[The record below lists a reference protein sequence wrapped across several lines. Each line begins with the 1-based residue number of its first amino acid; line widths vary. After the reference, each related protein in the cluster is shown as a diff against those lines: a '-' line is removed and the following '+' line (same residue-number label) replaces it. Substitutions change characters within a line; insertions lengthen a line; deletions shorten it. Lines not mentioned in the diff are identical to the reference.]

1 MVRISWISK
10 VAKINGRDGCVDT
23 FGNALVKNGED
34 WCMRKLVN
42 SLADGAGLPGAGK
55 FGVVKIIDGAK
66 VTIRG
71 EVVDGIPKIGT
82 AFIAP

>member
-1 MVRISWISK
+1 
-10 VAKINGRDGCVDT
+10 
-23 FGNALVKNGED
+23 
-34 WCMRKLVN
+34 MRKLVN